1 MPARNSESN
10 PGDREPG
17 PPPVVEIITKGR
29 CGWIYYREGANSV
42 RFDWEFAGAGALALI
57 FGTAAR
63 AWDNAYPWAAGR
75 QAEIYDFVGAE
86 TVRQKAVSARFEVDL
101 DAGNITVLNDAIGP
115 RGKPRRARVRRTS
128 ALRRFVSSI
137 VPVWKQWADG
147 QRYDAAALKEIS
159 VPQRDQAV
167 SLLTDRDITWREVE
181 ALAAIDTP
189 QARAAVAAAAQHHL
203 SIDTRLAAAA
213 VMHQQGRLAEVD
225 KFVARQ
231 LHLLDR
237 PANGMARALAM
248 AERYPSEV
256 VKQALLWAS
265 YNSTEC
271 APECARLLI
280 RLTGAAREPFDEN
293 VQKILLKLDLYNSY
307 FDRKAAFDE
316 LCRLTAMKLDASASD
331 Y

>member
-1 MPARNSESN
+1 MPSRNSKSN

-17 PPPVVEIITKGR
+17 PPPVVEITTKGR
-29 CGWIYYREGANSV
+29 CGWIYYREGANSA
-42 RFDWEFAGAGALALI
+42 RFDWEFAAGPALALI

-63 AWDNAYPWAAGR
+63 AWDGAYPWAAGR

-101 DAGNITVLNDAIGP
+101 DAGDITVLDDAIGR
-115 RGKPRRARVRRTS
+115 RGKPGPAQVRPTS
-128 ALRRFVSSI
+128 ALKRFVSSI
-137 VPVWKQWADG
+137 VPVWKQWAAG
-147 QRYDAAALKEIS
+147 QRYDVAALKEITA
-159 VPQRDQAV
+159 PQRDQAV
-167 SLLTDRDITWREVE
+167 ALITDRDITWREVE

-189 QARAAVAAAAQHHL
+189 QARAAVDAAAQHHL

-225 KFVARQ
+225 TFVARQ

-237 PANGMARALAM
+237 PANGLARALAM

-271 APECARLLI
+271 APECARLLL

-293 VQKILLKLDLYNSY
+293 VHKMLLKLDLHNSY
-307 FDRKAAFDE
+307 FDRKTAFDE
-316 LCRLTAMKLDASASD
+316 LCALVAMKLDTSAS
-331 Y
+331 YY